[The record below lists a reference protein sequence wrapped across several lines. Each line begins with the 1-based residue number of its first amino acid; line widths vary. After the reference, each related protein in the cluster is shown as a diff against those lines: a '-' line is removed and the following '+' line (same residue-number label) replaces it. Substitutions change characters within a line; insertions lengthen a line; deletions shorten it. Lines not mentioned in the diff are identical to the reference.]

1 MRLLIVFVSACL
13 VFSACTRFKSR
24 EKSGR
29 ANDFASIV
37 RLAETNSGRVAS
49 ANSNFAVLT
58 FPFGNVPAN
67 GQELNVY
74 REGKKVG
81 ELRVTGPQRDINTVA
96 DIVSGEAKVNDEV
109 RRD

>member
-1 MRLLIVFVSACL
+1 MRLVIVFISACL
-13 VFSACTRFKSR
+13 VFSACARFKSK
-24 EKSGR
+24 EKNS
-29 ANDFASIV
+29 AVNDFTPIV

-58 FPFGNVPAN
+58 FPFGNVPSN

-74 REGKKVG
+74 RDGKKVG

-96 DIVSGEAKVNDEV
+96 DIVSGEAQVNDEV
-109 RRD
+109 RPD